1 MSSQGSHPAR
11 FHDVTNDP
19 QARGRVDQL
28 PESRVRLEKLGFRP
42 LGYLGDE
49 LIPGQ
54 TPWVHEV
61 LTSPEGDAFATLA
74 LSPPHPLQTR
84 PRTIPTVVLH
94 TVLEDGSIIITT
106 TFPKYLRFLDHPKA
120 GSYLD
125 GSTDVSPEEIWQWHK
140 ERVAEIAGVRECSP
154 LRHDSMRLRIWIG
167 ERCYLVSSF
176 VTRMVVVSVEVVT
189 VAFIIAF
196 SQIMDA
202 FHLQLVR
209 WFGAAFWRT
218 FYWLIGVLLIVA
230 AGWFVL
236 WSRVQAAWRVG
247 QWLARLRAWPRRR
260 PYEPTQ

>member
-1 MSSQGSHPAR
+1 MSSQRNRLAR

-19 QARGRVDQL
+19 AARARVDQL

-42 LGYLGDE
+42 LGFLGDE

-61 LTSPEGDAFATLA
+61 LASPQGDAFVTLA

-84 PRTIPTVVLH
+84 PRTIPTLVLH

-106 TFPKYLRFLDHPKA
+106 TFPEYLRFLDHPKA

-125 GSTDVSPEEIWQWHK
+125 GSTDISPEEIWQWHK
-140 ERVAEIAGVRECSP
+140 ERALEIAGARESSP

-167 ERCYLVSSF
+167 DRCYRVSSF
-176 VTRMVVVSVEVVT
+176 VARVVVVSVEVVT
-189 VAFIIAF
+189 VAFIVAF
-196 SQIMDA
+196 SEVMRS
-202 FHLQLVR
+202 FRVQLAA
-209 WFGAAFWRT
+209 WFGAAFWQT
-218 FYWLIGVLLIVA
+218 LFWLVGVLLIAA
-230 AGWFVL
+230 AGLFVL
-236 WSRVQAAWRVG
+236 WSRVKAAWRVG

-260 PYEPTQ
+260 PYDPTE